1 MPLFTFTNE
10 QAAILR
16 EIVKSWA
23 TIKPRLS
30 TLLAD
35 ADPTIDE
42 TPAQKLPRGVTPNPD
57 GSYWFEIQSASVV
70 AANQW
75 NYKGRVMKSGDTS
88 SLTGLVKTVDTTQF
102 DLRNAN
108 EAVALGGL
116 TGISSLLAI
125 ANNSVVRAWPEFRN
139 NVRVFVF
146 ERPNDIVCNLSSVPT
161 IITSDT
167 ELMAGETLA
176 LVDASGGPVTITL
189 APVSDADVPGT
200 IVTVKKVDSSAN
212 AVTVVP
218 AGAEMIDG
226 ASSYVLSVQYAYVAA
241 VPDDTD
247 YYVTSQS

>member
-88 SLTGLVKTVDTTQF
+88 SLTGLVKTADTTQY
-102 DLRNAN
+102 DLRNAF
-108 EAVALGGL
+108 EHISLGGL
-116 TGISSLLAI
+116 TGISSLVVI
-125 ANNSVVRAWPEFRN
+125 ATNSVVRAWPEIRN

-146 ERPNDIVCNLSSVPT
+146 ERPNDIVCTVAR
-161 IITSDT
+161 
-167 ELMAGETLA
+167 AGEIVA
-176 LVDASGGPVTITL
+176 GGVYSTSTNITL
-189 APVSDADVPGT
+189 DDTMAVVRVTASAGDITLT
-200 IVTVKKVDSSAN
+200 IPDPSTVGDYDWFVINDSGHN
-212 AVTVVP
+212 VIFDPT
-218 AGAEMIDG
+218 GAITIDG
-226 ASSYVLSVQYAYVAA
+226 AA
-241 VPDDTD
+241 T
-247 YYVTSQS
+247 VTIADGTKRHIISDGSTLVTG